1 MIYDSVIDTIG
12 NTPLIRL
19 RRFCQEMGVNATL
32 LAKTEGR
39 NPGGSAKDRIALG
52 MIRDAERSGKLKPG
66 GTIIEATSGNTG
78 IGLGLVA
85 TVLGYQ
91 VVLTMPETMSVERQ
105 KILRAFGAK
114 LILTPGA
121 KGMAGANEAA
131 EELLKQI
138 PNSIRIL
145 QFENPANPQSHF
157 DATGPEIWRDCDGK
171 LDAFV
176 AAVGT
181 GGTLC
186 GSGRYLKAQNA
197 AIGVYGV
204 EPSES
209 PLLSGGHAGPHGIQ
223 GIGAN
228 FVPDTYD
235 SSVVDDVLTVTT
247 KEAMDTAKALMQKEG
262 LLCGISSGAAVC
274 GAMKLAARD
283 SMIGKTIVVLLNDTG
298 ERYIST
304 PLFDGED

>member
-1 MIYDSVIDTIG
+1 MIYDSVLETIG

-19 RRFCQEMGVNATL
+19 TRFSRSMGTNAVL
-32 LAKTEGR
+32 LGKIESR
-39 NPGGSAKDRIALG
+39 NPGGSAKDRIALA
-52 MIRDAERSGKLKPG
+52 MIRDAERTGKLKPG

-78 IGLGLVA
+78 IGLSLA
-85 TVLGYQ
+85 ASVLGYQ

-114 LILTPGA
+114 LVLTPGP

-131 EELLKQI
+131 EKLHKQI

-145 QFENPANPQSHF
+145 QFENPVNPQAHF

-186 GSGRYLKAQNA
+186 GAGGYLKRQDAGIRVCA
-197 AIGVYGV
+197 V
-204 EPSES
+204 EPVES
-209 PLLSGGHAGPHGIQ
+209 ALLSGGQAGPHGIQ

-228 FVPDTYD
+228 FIPDTYD
-235 SSVVDDVLTVTT
+235 GSLVDEVLTVSTQ
-247 KEAMDTAKALMQKEG
+247 EALETAKALMLTEG
-262 LLCGISSGAAVC
+262 LLCGISSGAAAC
-274 GAMKLAARD
+274 GALKLAKRSEMAER
-283 SMIGKTIVVLLNDTG
+283 TIVVVLNDTG
-298 ERYIST
+298 ERYLST
-304 PLFDGED
+304 PLFDA